1 MDDDAVRP
9 IVLDATVLSN
19 FASSSTVEQLARI
32 LDHPAT
38 VPAVR
43 DELKRGRDLHYRFL
57 DEALAHVGDDIPL
70 LSISDETIDLRS
82 TVRERLDP
90 GEAES
95 LLAAIEHDG
104 TLATDDLAARRLAAE
119 YDVPV
124 TGSVG
129 VLVSGVRNG
138 IISVGT
144 ANEWLTTWRERRGY
158 YAPIERLE
166 EVLN

>member
-1 MDDDAVRP
+1 MGDDVVEP
-9 IVLDATVLSN
+9 VVLDATVLSN
-19 FASSSTVEQLARI
+19 FASSSTVEQLGRI

-43 DELKRGRDLHYRFL
+43 DELERGRDLHYRFL
-57 DEALAHVGDDIPL
+57 DEALAHIGDDISL
-70 LSISDETIDLRS
+70 LSISDETIDRRS
-82 TVRERLDP
+82 TVRDRLDP

-129 VLVSGVRNG
+129 VLVLGVQHG
-138 IISVGT
+138 VITVET
-144 ANEWLTTWRERRGY
+144 ANEWLTTWREKRGY
-158 YAPIERLE
+158 YASIERLE
-166 EVLN
+166 EVLD